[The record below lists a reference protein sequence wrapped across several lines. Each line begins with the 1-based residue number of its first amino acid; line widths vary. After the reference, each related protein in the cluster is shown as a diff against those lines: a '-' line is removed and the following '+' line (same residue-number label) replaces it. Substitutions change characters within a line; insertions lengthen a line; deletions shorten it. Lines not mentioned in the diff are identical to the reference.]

1 MYEKDGLMVKI
12 RNPIVLA
19 YLRRNNSRT
28 HTDLCESA
36 LRKKLRMK
44 PKVCAVKTRGNDKIS
59 DCRNVLPVKVR
70 DIALINHIVSQK
82 QLCGV
87 SHRHTLESAILAV
100 IAEEV

>member
-1 MYEKDGLMVKI
+1 MYEKNGLMIKI
-12 RNPIVLA
+12 SNPIVLA
-19 YLRRNNSRT
+19 YLRRNNDRT

-44 PKVCAVKTRGNDKIS
+44 PKEHAQKTRGNHKTT
-59 DCRNVLPVKVR
+59 DCRNVLPIKVR
-70 DIALINHIVSQK
+70 DIALINHIISQK

-87 SHRHTLESAILAV
+87 SHRHTVESAILAV